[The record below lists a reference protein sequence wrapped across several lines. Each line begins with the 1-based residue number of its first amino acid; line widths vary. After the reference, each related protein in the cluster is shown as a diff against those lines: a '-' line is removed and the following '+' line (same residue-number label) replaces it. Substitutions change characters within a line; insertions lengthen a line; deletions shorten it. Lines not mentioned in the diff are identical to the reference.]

1 MRFSGDSSQE
11 HEFVLLSSR
20 PQAVRL
26 ALYSVAIGVLA
37 LGVASAVMRVPRQ
50 IELRCVLKGNASER
64 VYRYAED
71 VFVERYYVRTGERV
85 SRGQQLV
92 RISSPQI
99 AALVME
105 YTLAKL
111 QEEVFESTELPVHAK
126 TQAELRLQQEKVLR
140 QLERTQQSRRFALAT
155 QQAEIRK
162 LELALR
168 TAREQLEKL
177 RNLRVS
183 GFVSET
189 DVQQAELQKATAEE
203 ALNRAREQ
211 YRRDIASIESQ
222 ARELALDRSIAG
234 QSQEKVSLQLQQRRA
249 QLQAARLAA
258 YQRLQSLYGDFDI
271 DSGAVVIKSP
281 SDGLIVT
288 YMSDAE
294 RQVPAGSILIKLSQ
308 RPTAFTA
315 TAAVPPKDI
324 GSLRVGQSIVVRLSA
339 FPPLRWGVLRGYV
352 RSLSI
357 TPGERGFYT
366 LEAELQPN
374 AQFDSMLQEGMDGT
388 LAVVVEERPV
398 AAYVFDTLLRPFESL
413 IR

>member
-1 MRFSGDSSQE
+1 MFSIGDSNQE
-11 HEFVLLSSR
+11 RDFVLLSSR
-20 PQAVRL
+20 PRAVRL
-26 ALYSVAIGVLA
+26 ALYSVALGVLA
-37 LGVASAVMRVPRQ
+37 LGVASAVMHVPRQ
-50 IELRCVLKGNASER
+50 IELRCVLRGNASER

-71 VFVERYYVRTGERV
+71 VFVEQYYVRTGERV

-126 TQAELRLQQEKVLR
+126 TQAQLRLQQEKVLR

-177 RNLRVS
+177 KSLRAS
-183 GFVSET
+183 GYVSET
-189 DVQQAELQKATAEE
+189 EVQQAELQKAAAEE

-211 YRRDIASIESQ
+211 YRRDIASLESQ

-258 YQRLQSLYGDFDI
+258 YQRLQSLYGDFAL
-271 DSGAVVIKSP
+271 DSGAIIIKSP
-281 SDGLIVT
+281 ADGLIVT
-288 YMSDAE
+288 YISDAE
-294 RQVPAGSILIKLSQ
+294 RQVPAGSILLKLSQ
-308 RPTAFTA
+308 LPTAFTA
-315 TAAVPPKDI
+315 TADVPPKDI
-324 GSLRVGQSIVVRLSA
+324 GSLRVGQPVVVKLSA
-339 FPPLRWGVLRGYV
+339 FPPLRWGVLRGRV

-357 TPGERGFYT
+357 SPGERGFYT

-374 AQFDSMLQEGMDGT
+374 AQFEGMLQEGMDGT
-388 LAVVVEERPV
+388 LAVVVEERPI
-398 AAYVFDTLLRPFESL
+398 AAYVFETFLRPFESI

>member
-1 MRFSGDSSQE
+1 MLSPGNSSE
-11 HEFVLLSSR
+11 ERDFVLLSSR
-20 PQAVRL
+20 PHAVRL
-26 ALYSVAIGVLA
+26 ALYSVILGVLA
-37 LGVASAVMRVPRQ
+37 LGLASAVMRVPRQ
-50 IELRCVLKGNASER
+50 IELRCVLRGNASER
-64 VYRYAED
+64 IYRYAED
-71 VFVERYYVRTGERV
+71 VFVEQYYVRTGERV
-85 SRGQQLV
+85 SRGQGLV

-177 RNLRVS
+177 KNLRAS
-183 GFVSET
+183 GYVSET
-189 DVQQAELQKATAEE
+189 EVQQAELQKATAED
-203 ALNRAREQ
+203 ALNRAREH
-211 YRRDIASIESQ
+211 YRREIASLESQ
-222 ARELALDRSIAG
+222 ARELAHDRSIAG

-258 YQRLQSLYGDFDI
+258 YQRLQSLYGDFAI
-271 DSGAVVIKSP
+271 DSGAIVIQSP
-281 SDGLIVT
+281 TDGLIVT

-294 RQVPAGSILIKLSQ
+294 RQVPAGSILLKLSQ

-315 TAAVPPKDI
+315 TAEVPPKDI
-324 GSLRVGQSIVVRLSA
+324 GSLRVGQPVVVKLSA
-339 FPPLRWGVLRGYV
+339 FPPLRWGVLRGRV
-352 RSLSI
+352 CSLSI
-357 TPGERGFYT
+357 SPGERGFYT
-366 LEAELQPN
+366 LEAELDPN

-388 LAVVVEERPV
+388 LTVVVEERPV
-398 AAYVFDTLLRPFESL
+398 AAYVLETFLRPFEHF

>member
-1 MRFSGDSSQE
+1 MLTTGDSNQE
-11 HEFVLLSSR
+11 RDFVLLSSR
-20 PQAVRL
+20 PRAVRL

-37 LGVASAVMRVPRQ
+37 LGVASAVLRVPRQ
-50 IELRCVLKGNASER
+50 IELRCVLRGNASER

-71 VFVERYYVRTGERV
+71 VFVEQYYVRTGERV

-126 TQAELRLQQEKVLR
+126 TQAQLRLQQEKVLR

-177 RNLRVS
+177 RSLRAS
-183 GFVSET
+183 GYVSET
-189 DVQQAELQKATAEE
+189 EVQQAELQKATAEE

-211 YRRDIASIESQ
+211 YRRDIASLVSQ
-222 ARELALDRSIAG
+222 ARAPALVRNIAG
-234 QSQEKVSLQLQQRRA
+234 QSQQQVGLLMQQRSS

-258 YQRLQSLYGDFDI
+258 YQRLQSLYGDFAI
-271 DSGAVVIKSP
+271 DSGAIIIKSP
-281 SDGLIVT
+281 ADGLIVT
-288 YMSDAE
+288 YISDAE
-294 RQVPAGSILIKLSQ
+294 RQVPAGSILLKLSQ

-315 TAAVPPKDI
+315 TAEVPPKDI
-324 GSLRVGQSIVVRLSA
+324 GSLRVGQPVVVKLSA
-339 FPPLRWGVLRGYV
+339 FPPLRWGVLRGRV

-357 TPGERGFYT
+357 SPGERGFYT

-374 AQFDSMLQEGMDGT
+374 AQFEGMLQEGMDGT
-388 LAVVVEERPV
+388 LAVVVEERPI
-398 AAYVFDTLLRPFESL
+398 AAYVFETFLRPFESL

>member
-1 MRFSGDSSQE
+1 MLSTGDSNQE
-11 HEFVLLSSR
+11 RDFVLLSSR
-20 PQAVRL
+20 PRAVRL

-50 IELRCVLKGNASER
+50 IELRCVLRGNASER

-71 VFVERYYVRTGERV
+71 VFVEQYYVRTGERV

-126 TQAELRLQQEKVLR
+126 TQAQLRLQQEKVLR

-177 RNLRVS
+177 RSLRAS
-183 GFVSET
+183 GYVSET
-189 DVQQAELQKATAEE
+189 EVQQAELQKATAEE

-211 YRRDIASIESQ
+211 YRRDIASLESQ
-222 ARELALDRSIAG
+222 ARELALDRNIAG
-234 QSQEKVSLQLQQRRA
+234 QSQEKVGLQMQQRRA

-258 YQRLQSLYGDFDI
+258 YQRLQSLYGDFAI
-271 DSGAVVIKSP
+271 DSGAIIIKSP
-281 SDGLIVT
+281 ADGLIVT
-288 YMSDAE
+288 YISDAE
-294 RQVPAGSILIKLSQ
+294 RQVPAGSILLKLSQ
-308 RPTAFTA
+308 LPTAFTA
-315 TAAVPPKDI
+315 TAEVPPKDI
-324 GSLRVGQSIVVRLSA
+324 GSLRVGQPVVVKLSA
-339 FPPLRWGVLRGYV
+339 FPPLRWGVLRGRV

-357 TPGERGFYT
+357 SPGERGFYT

-374 AQFDSMLQEGMDGT
+374 AQFDGMLQEGMDGT

-398 AAYVFDTLLRPFESL
+398 AAYVLETFLRPFESL

>member
-1 MRFSGDSSQE
+1 MLTTGDSNQE
-11 HEFVLLSSR
+11 RDFVLLSSR
-20 PQAVRL
+20 PRAVRL

-37 LGVASAVMRVPRQ
+37 LGVASAVLRVPRQ
-50 IELRCVLKGNASER
+50 IELRCVLRGNASER

-71 VFVERYYVRTGERV
+71 VFVEQYYVRTGERV

-126 TQAELRLQQEKVLR
+126 TQAQLRLQQEKVLR
-140 QLERTQQSRRFALAT
+140 QLERMQQSRRFALAT

-177 RNLRVS
+177 RSLRAS
-183 GFVSET
+183 GYVSET
-189 DVQQAELQKATAEE
+189 EVQQAELQKATAEE

-211 YRRDIASIESQ
+211 YRRDIASLESQ
-222 ARELALDRSIAG
+222 ARELALDRNIAG
-234 QSQEKVSLQLQQRRA
+234 QSQEKVGLQMQQRRA

-258 YQRLQSLYGDFDI
+258 YQRLQSLYGDFAI
-271 DSGAVVIKSP
+271 DSGAIIIKSP
-281 SDGLIVT
+281 ADGLIVT
-288 YMSDAE
+288 YISDAE
-294 RQVPAGSILIKLSQ
+294 RQVPAGSILLKLSQ

-315 TAAVPPKDI
+315 TAEVPPKDI
-324 GSLRVGQSIVVRLSA
+324 GSLRVGQPVVVKLSA
-339 FPPLRWGVLRGYV
+339 FPPLRWGVLRGRV

-357 TPGERGFYT
+357 SPGERGFYT

-374 AQFDSMLQEGMDGT
+374 AQFEGMLQEGMDGT
-388 LAVVVEERPV
+388 LAVVVEERPI
-398 AAYVFDTLLRPFESL
+398 AAYVFETFLRPFESL

>member
-1 MRFSGDSSQE
+1 MLTTGDSNQE
-11 HEFVLLSSR
+11 RDFVLLSSR
-20 PQAVRL
+20 PRAVRL

-37 LGVASAVMRVPRQ
+37 LGVASAVLRVPRQ
-50 IELRCVLKGNASER
+50 IELRCVLRGNASER

-71 VFVERYYVRTGERV
+71 VFVEQYYVRTGERV

-126 TQAELRLQQEKVLR
+126 TQAQLRLQQEKVLR

-177 RNLRVS
+177 RSLRAS
-183 GFVSET
+183 GYVSET
-189 DVQQAELQKATAEE
+189 EVQQAELQKATAEE

-211 YRRDIASIESQ
+211 YRRDIASLESQ
-222 ARELALDRSIAG
+222 ARELALDRNIAG
-234 QSQEKVSLQLQQRRA
+234 QSQEKVGLQMQQRRA

-258 YQRLQSLYGDFDI
+258 YQRLQSLYGDFAI
-271 DSGAVVIKSP
+271 DSGAIIIKSP
-281 SDGLIVT
+281 
-288 YMSDAE
+288 A
-294 RQVPAGSILIKLSQ
+294 
-308 RPTAFTA
+308 
-315 TAAVPPKDI
+315 
-324 GSLRVGQSIVVRLSA
+324 
-339 FPPLRWGVLRGYV
+339 
-352 RSLSI
+352 
-357 TPGERGFYT
+357 
-366 LEAELQPN
+366 
-374 AQFDSMLQEGMDGT
+374 
-388 LAVVVEERPV
+388 
-398 AAYVFDTLLRPFESL
+398 LRPEGTV
-413 IR
+413 